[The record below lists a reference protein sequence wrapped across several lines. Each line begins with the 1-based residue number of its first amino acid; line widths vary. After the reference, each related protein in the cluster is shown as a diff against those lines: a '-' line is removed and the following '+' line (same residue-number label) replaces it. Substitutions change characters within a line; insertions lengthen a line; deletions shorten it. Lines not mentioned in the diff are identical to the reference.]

1 MSADRLLRQS
11 SLENLIES
19 DLGGDQEMFNPVSVE
34 TSGDAEDLRHEIDEH
49 VQRKKSLSLPP
60 CKKYHLF
67 ISYSAEDREDAN
79 KICEHMEKRF
89 QMKCMNFERDFVPG
103 KSIDENISYEM
114 QRSVKVLLILSP
126 NYTQSHWCVTEAREA
141 CQLSFKDLCDV
152 SVIPLLLRPL
162 EKQLP
167 PFLKSF
173 VYIDAQKE
181 LDVPAKIYDAY
192 LNPGSIDPLH
202 KDRNGSSQHKSS
214 GAFLCQK
221 FASQTKILKHGFA
234 YRFPQ
239 LDNHE
244 MEKFA
249 TFDLEPLECATH
261 YFDLIKDL
269 NSRRLL
275 RNYPLL
281 VTKWRFLLLLLLTL
295 TICCFF
301 GGMNFVALQM
311 EYSAVSYENPIT
323 TENTLPLAIV
333 NIVGITLLLL
343 LILCFFCCVPFCRK
357 KMSASIHSV
366 LLKHNRKFY
375 KKSKCLVF
383 FDDTY
388 VLKPSLN
395 IFKYDVTECQKY
407 ICLLLAKKRPT
418 MTEDEIQTTA
428 DDMMYQKLRDLQM
441 TNALIHWTTIPESTS
456 RRHITRNNRACL
468 CELVE
473 ESINISGPGPAS
485 TRQIIEV

>member
-1 MSADRLLRQS
+1 
-11 SLENLIES
+11 
-19 DLGGDQEMFNPVSVE
+19 
-34 TSGDAEDLRHEIDEH
+34 
-49 VQRKKSLSLPP
+49 
-60 CKKYHLF
+60 
-67 ISYSAEDREDAN
+67 
-79 KICEHMEKRF
+79 
-89 QMKCMNFERDFVPG
+89 
-103 KSIDENISYEM
+103 
-114 QRSVKVLLILSP
+114 
-126 NYTQSHWCVTEAREA
+126 
-141 CQLSFKDLCDV
+141 
-152 SVIPLLLRPL
+152 
-162 EKQLP
+162 
-167 PFLKSF
+167 
-173 VYIDAQKE
+173 
-181 LDVPAKIYDAY
+181 
-192 LNPGSIDPLH
+192 
-202 KDRNGSSQHKSS
+202 
-214 GAFLCQK
+214 
-221 FASQTKILKHGFA
+221 
-234 YRFPQ
+234 
-239 LDNHE
+239 

-311 EYSAVSYENPIT
+311 EYSAVSYENPLT

-456 RRHITRNNRACL
+456 RRHVTRNNRACL